1 MAGFLVGS
9 ALLTWVLCS
18 ALNAAIEWAAIKGMV
33 NRNRAFVAMLVGVL
47 VIGAAMVSI
56 ALFGFPESTLAND
69 KLTPKQIQNAAR
81 SSCLI
86 NVFVA
91 VGYCSFQ
98 LRRFWSDD

>member
-18 ALNAAIEWAAIKGMV
+18 ALNGLIEWAAIKGWV
-33 NRNRAFVAMLVGVL
+33 NRNRAFVAMLIGVL
-47 VIGAAMVSI
+47 IIGGIMVSI
-56 ALFGFPESTLAND
+56 ALYGFPQSTLANE
-69 KLTPKQIQNAAR
+69 KLTPTEIRNASQ

-86 NVFVA
+86 NLFVA

-98 LRRFWSDD
+98 LRRFWSEE

>member
-18 ALNAAIEWAAIKGMV
+18 ALNGLIEWAAINNRV
-33 NRNRAFVAMLVGVL
+33 NRSRAFIAMMLGVLLIGGLMVALALVG
-47 VIGAAMVSI
+47 
-56 ALFGFPESTLAND
+56 FPGSTLAHEH
-69 KLTPKQIQNAAR
+69 LTPAEIENASR

-86 NVFVA
+86 NLFVA

-98 LRRFWSDD
+98 LRRFWSEE

>member
-18 ALNAAIEWAAIKGMV
+18 ALNGVIEWAAIKGIV
-33 NRNRAFVAMLVGVL
+33 NRNRAFIAMILGVL
-47 VIGAAMVSI
+47 LIGAVMVTL
-56 ALFGFPESTLAND
+56 ALYGFPNSSLANEQI
-69 KLTPKQIQNAAR
+69 TPREIANASK

-86 NVFVA
+86 NLFVA

-98 LRRFWSDD
+98 LRRFWSED

>member
-18 ALNAAIEWAAIKGMV
+18 ALNGVIEWAAIKGMV
-33 NRNRAFVAMLVGVL
+33 NRNRAFIAMLAGVL
-47 VIGAAMVSI
+47 VIGALMVSL
-56 ALFGFPESTLAND
+56 ALFGFPESTLANE
-69 KLTPKQIQNAAR
+69 KLTPAEIRNASQ

-86 NVFVA
+86 NLFVA

-98 LRRFWSDD
+98 LRRFWSED

>member
-9 ALLTWVLCS
+9 AILTWVLCG
-18 ALNAAIEWAAIKGMV
+18 ALNGLIEYAAIKDWV
-33 NRNRAFVAMLVGVL
+33 NRTRAFVAMVVGVL
-47 VIGAAMVSI
+47 VIGGLMVTL
-56 ALFGFPESTLAND
+56 ALYGFPDSSLANEH
-69 KLTPKQIQNAAR
+69 LTPEEIQSAAR

-86 NVFVA
+86 NLFVA